1 MESDKEKES
10 ATRLSDRIRKSWVP
24 LAAVG
29 GALTSF
35 AAAALKTRPEPPGGA
50 SASAATAASAGTG
63 LPIPIAEPDAS
74 LKAKYAQTASIG
86 GAGSQHAF
94 RHTLLGVAVDSQNR
108 IYGLGDDEIRVFA
121 HDGAYLGSFQ
131 VRAETACIGICPDGR
146 ILAGAPGRVD
156 IYGSRGESSGS
167 IAVGSSKKPASVT
180 AVKFWRNEILV
191 ADATARIIRRYD
203 SSGNSLG
210 TIGDKMKT
218 GSFMLPNQW
227 LDIAVAPDG
236 VLYATDTGRHRVTGW
251 MPDGSPTGVFGKFGM
266 QDPADFVGCCNPV
279 NIAVTP
285 TSRIVTAEKMIA
297 RIKVFD
303 EDGTLLAYIGPENFH
318 PKCTHIFL
326 AVDAAGRILAADPL
340 LREIKIFTPS
350 DEV

>member
-1 MESDKEKES
+1 MESDKQKES
-10 ATRLSDRIRKSWVP
+10 AARFSDRIRKSWVP

-35 AAAALKTRPEPPGGA
+35 AAAALKTRPEPRGGA
-50 SASAATAASAGTG
+50 SASAAPAASAGTG
-63 LPIPIAEPDAS
+63 LPVPVAEPDAA
-74 LKAKYAQTASIG
+74 LKTKYAQTASIG
-86 GAGSQHAF
+86 RAGSPHAF
-94 RHTLLGVAVDSQNR
+94 RRTLLGVAVDSQDR

-121 HDGAYLGSFQ
+121 PESAYLGSFG
-131 VRAETACIGICPDGR
+131 VRAGTACLCICPDGR
-146 ILAGAPGRVD
+146 VLAGAPGRVD
-156 IYGSRGESSGS
+156 IYGPRGERSGS
-167 IAVGSSKKPASVT
+167 IAVETSKTPASVT

-203 SSGNSLG
+203 SNGNSIG

-227 LDIAVAPDG
+227 LDIAIAPDG

-297 RIKVFD
+297 RVKVFD
-303 EDGTLLAYIGPENFH
+303 EGGTLLAYIGPENFH
-318 PKCTHIFL
+318 PKCTHIYL
-326 AVDAAGRILAADPL
+326 AVDTAGRILAGDPL
-340 LREIKIFTPS
+340 LREIKIFAPS
-350 DEV
+350 AEV